1 MPTPRRQT
9 GSGGSL
15 RRRRLLQWPAA
26 ALAVSPLERLVAQ
39 ASTDGGDV
47 RLALLI
53 GNRVYPAPHDLPSIR
68 KNVDDMAVAL
78 RLRGFDVSAHVDLDL
93 PKSRE
98 AIDLFAQ
105 KCKSAPDDA
114 IVFFYFSGHGSQFE
128 AKNLLVAAGVN
139 PTAEPK
145 AIQDGS
151 IVLGPD
157 VLDRVP
163 RPARGL
169 TVAVVDACR
178 TSLKALAPGEGLN
191 QVEAPTGCLIAFSTG
206 AGKPALAPAVEN
218 LNTFYTA
225 ALVKQ
230 LNDAS
235 DELTFSDLFRL
246 AKLDTQRT
254 MLNHPVALIRQFAQY
269 PFIAEN
275 LQVPVLLARHTPP
288 PQTLPAP
295 GASAPPTPAAPS
307 GRFSGEEE
315 ARDWAD
321 LQATLWPPD
330 VVRLA
335 DAFMKRYPQ
344 SKLIGGALVAR
355 EGANEAAELLQ
366 RGEIR
371 LFRRSFDPSAGDEVY
386 RSDLLKAARGDK
398 DAAARIGERLK
409 TRATSGPELSRFEGW
424 MQYAAELGNG
434 IASYKLALHYREN
447 AQPQPAAR
455 WEARARELG
464 YNPPVALGSK
474 R

>member
-246 AKLDTQRT
+246 AP
-254 MLNHPVALIRQFAQY
+254 H
-269 PFIAEN
+269 E
-275 LQVPVLLARHTPP
+275 
-288 PQTLPAP
+288 AP
-295 GASAPPTPAAPS
+295 GPDHVADNDDDEIGGEIVRALRGEILAACLAIV
-307 GRFSGEEE
+307 G
-315 ARDWAD
+315 D
-321 LQATLWPPD
+321 LQ
-330 VVRLA
+330 
-335 DAFMKRYPQ
+335 
-344 SKLIGGALVAR
+344 
-355 EGANEAAELLQ
+355 EAAEQ
-366 RGEIR
+366 MAAPAIR
-371 LFRRSFDPSAGDEVY
+371 AFHR
-386 RSDLLKAARGDK
+386 
-398 DAAARIGERLK
+398 
-409 TRATSGPELSRFEGW
+409 
-424 MQYAAELGNG
+424 
-434 IASYKLALHYREN
+434 KLHLRYFHN
-447 AQPQPAAR
+447 DCKLP
-455 WEARARELG
+455 
-464 YNPPVALGSK
+464 
-474 R
+474 